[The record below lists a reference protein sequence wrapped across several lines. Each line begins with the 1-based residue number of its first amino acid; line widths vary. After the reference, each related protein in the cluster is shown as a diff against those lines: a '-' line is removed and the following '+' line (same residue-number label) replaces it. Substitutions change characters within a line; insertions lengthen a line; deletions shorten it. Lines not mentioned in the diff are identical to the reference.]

1 MAFLVDEQEKNDVAT
16 GMMDGGQKGR
26 FRISRLLLPE
36 VSGAQR

>member
-1 MAFLVDEQEKNDVAT
+1 MAFLLDEQEKNDVAT

-26 FRISRLLLPE
+26 FRISRSIATE